1 MSDVDDAT
9 PRVPGQMP
17 TGADGV
23 LEVSQTGDA
32 TRIVMTA
39 DLDMHTARH
48 AQSVI
53 DAVCDARPSKV
64 VIDLSRLGLRKEPTV
79 REAVEEGADLVTFS
93 GDKLLGGPQ
102 AGFIV
107 GRRHRSLAARVRRLA
122 RASPRRARPPH
133 ADSCRMF
140 DRTRGASCTH
150 QTRVCDRGSRRAV
163 PSEQRP
169 RARLVMPRAACR
181 S

>member
-1 MSDVDDAT
+1 MSDIGDAT
-9 PRVPGQMP
+9 PRVPGRMP

-64 VIDLSRLGLRKEPTV
+64 VIDLSRLEFVDSHGLH
-79 REAVEEGADLVTFS
+79 LVVLAHRT
-93 GDKLLGGPQ
+93 LTA
-102 AGFIV
+102 AGCSIELV
-107 GRRHRSLAARVRRLA
+107 APPAHIRRAFVIAGLDGLF
-122 RASPRRARPPH
+122 PRRNG
-133 ADSCRMF
+133 
-140 DRTRGASCTH
+140 RGHVS
-150 QTRVCDRGSRRAV
+150 
-163 PSEQRP
+163 
-169 RARLVMPRAACR
+169 
-181 S
+181 